1 MRVIERIG
9 STNSHLFHSHTV
21 IQPFDAPSY
30 HLRCYEDE
38 ALGLIRLTDDS
49 GPCNLFEGPTSTSD
63 REEAAISIFPNP
75 AYDVINVQG
84 FKKHIDQIKV
94 VDMLGADRIRSNFIN
109 QSTLEIDIHKLE
121 SGLYYL
127 IGSGKSGEI
136 LFIRKIA
143 KLGY

>member
-1 MRVIERIG
+1 M
-9 STNSHLFHSHTV
+9 
-21 IQPFDAPSY
+21 
-30 HLRCYEDE
+30 
-38 ALGLIRLTDDS
+38 
-49 GPCNLFEGPTSTSD
+49 
-63 REEAAISIFPNP
+63 
-75 AYDVINVQG
+75 QG
-84 FKKHIDQIKV
+84 FQKDIEQFKV
-94 VDMLGADRIRSNFIN
+94 VDMLGAVRIRSNFIN